1 MPKQKRTHG
10 AQIGARFSTGNQND
24 DSIDVQVDK
33 CTAWCHEHHIPIV
46 GIHADYA
53 VSGMKDTR
61 PQYEQM
67 MGELRQGIGDTVV
80 IYDQS
85 RMFRKL
91 TAWFAFR
98 EEMAQLGVTVVSV
111 TQPMVGGNLMD
122 STNFMAESMIATCN
136 QVWALQSREK
146 TIAKLRYMARHGQH
160 TGGKPALGFR
170 VEDKQL
176 VIDET
181 EAAIVRR
188 AFQAYASGMSY
199 SDIIREFQAKGYR
212 TKRGSPFGLN
222 SLHDLFK
229 NERYIG
235 TLVYGAHAKHKSPH
249 DEERTDVIKIPDA
262 LPAIIDRETWD
273 TVQAKMKENKR
284 VQAGHPAQVREYP
297 LKGKIFCLEC
307 GCAMCVRRARH
318 DYYYYACSDSRRT
331 KTCDNPP
338 IRIDKLEQTVAAFV
352 RSCLGDPDVHDMA
365 IRTIRQEVEKITGR
379 SAQRLISLQE
389 EAWKCKTQ
397 INRCVDAIV
406 EGYATTSIK
415 EKMVEMEQRSA
426 EVERQI
432 QALKKAVEIS
442 QLPLEAMEKIFRRFQ
457 EAAPEDLDT
466 ILQAVTRVEVGKEE
480 IRIYTLFDPNDP
492 NSRDREFATEDAFIT
507 IDGDSG
513 GSPIIVITDYGIL
526 VKIKR

>member
-67 MGELRQGIGDTVV
+67 MEELRQGIGDTVV

-98 EEMAQLGVTVVSV
+98 EEMAQLGVTVISV

-122 STNFMAESMIATCN
+122 STNFMTESMIATFN

-146 TIAKLRYMARHGQH
+146 TIEKLRYMARNGQH

-170 VEDKQL
+170 VENKQL
-176 VIDET
+176 VIDEA

-199 SDIIREFQAKGYR
+199 SEIIREFQREGYK
-212 TKRGSPFGLN
+212 TKRGAPFGLN

-229 NERYIG
+229 NERYTG
-235 TLVYGAHAKHKSPH
+235 TLIYGAHAKHKGPH
-249 DEERTDVIKIPDA
+249 DEERTDVIRIPDA

-273 TVQAKMKENKR
+273 AVQAKMKENKR

-352 RSCLGDPDVHDMA
+352 RSCLGDPDVHGMA
-365 IRTIRQEVEKITGR
+365 IRTIREEVDKITGR
-379 SAQRLISLQE
+379 SAQRLVALQE

-397 INRCVDAIV
+397 INRCVEAIV
-406 EGYATTSIK
+406 EGYATPAIK
-415 EKMVEMEQRSA
+415 DKMVDLEQRSA
-426 EVERQI
+426 EVDRQI
-432 QALKKAVEIS
+432 QALKKTVEIS
-442 QLPLEAMEKIFRRFQ
+442 KLPMEALEQIFQRFRQ
-457 EAAPEDLDT
+457 AAPDDIDT

-480 IRIYTLFDPNDP
+480 IRIYTMFDPNDP
-492 NSRDREFATEDAFIT
+492 SSKDRKFDPEESVIT
-507 IDGDSG
+507 IDGDPG